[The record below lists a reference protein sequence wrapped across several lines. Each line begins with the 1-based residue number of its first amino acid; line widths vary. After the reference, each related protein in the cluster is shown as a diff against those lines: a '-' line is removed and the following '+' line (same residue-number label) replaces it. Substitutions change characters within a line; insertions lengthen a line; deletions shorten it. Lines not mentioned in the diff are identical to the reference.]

1 MLRHIVMV
9 RFGDKKKAEQ
19 HAKEFE
25 DKLLALLGRIPELK
39 QMEVGLNVNTKP
51 SAYDLVLIADFEND
65 TDFNTYRIHPEHLMV
80 VEFMR
85 TVVSE
90 TAVVDYYI

>member
-1 MLRHIVMV
+1 MV